1 MSENVIPLTRPAPE
15 PSPVPEDLREVVTSL
30 LNTIAE
36 MDVGMKALVEIIA
49 KHDVQIR
56 KLELA
61 QRKADRKN
69 VPVIVNQ
76 HGERAN

>member
-1 MSENVIPLTRPAPE
+1 MTEKVIPLRLDPEASPA
-15 PSPVPEDLREVVTSL
+15 PEDLREIVASL
-30 LNTIAE
+30 IATIAE
-36 MDVGMKALVEIIA
+36 MEGGMKVLVDVIA

-56 KLELA
+56 KLELEL
-61 QRKADRKN
+61 RKILRKN